1 MSETLAHQATTASTP
16 RSSPSA
22 TLGNDPWTESRA
34 SSAEPSAAAGPSH
47 RTSPAPSQHSASS
60 PTSTASPSPP
70 LNLPSTQSSSPL
82 PQPPASRSSAEAAAP
97 PPNALGNPIITR
109 SSPPPPAA
117 TPSLS
122 AAPTPQQS
130 TSASPAKAQAAPSS
144 GPSSTLPAP
153 GPKAFSAPSFRSFSY
168 NSAEQDQIKESWQ
181 ALMRWSKVFRTRQ
194 TAVGPL
200 QGTDKVVVFGGGSF
214 GTAMGASLAAQRPD
228 MEVVLLLRD
237 PYLCLDINTKHCN
250 TKYLKDFT
258 LPVNMRA
265 TTSTSEAIIGASY
278 AVHAVPVQSSRVFLQ
293 GIRELLPS
301 AVPIICVSKGLE
313 MGTGAMMSE
322 VISSALERKQPAVFL
337 SGPSFA
343 REVMLNRPT
352 GVVAASKDV
361 ALART
366 VQALFASPSMRVNVT
381 SDVVGVEICGALKN
395 VLAIAAGI
403 VEGLDLGNNALAAL
417 IVQGCSEIRWLAEK
431 LGAKP
436 TTIGGLSGLGDIML
450 TCYGDL
456 SRNRADIIASSPQV
470 AEGVTTAGVVVGLA
484 RKYRVSLPV
493 LTAVAQVLDNNL
505 TPSEAV
511 DHIMNLPQIEDR

>member
-1 MSETLAHQATTASTP
+1 MSETLAHQATTAPTP

-47 RTSPAPSQHSASS
+47 RTSPAQNQNSASS
-60 PTSTASPSPP
+60 STSTASPSPP

-97 PPNALGNPIITR
+97 PPNTLGNPIITR
-109 SSPPPPAA
+109 SPPLAPAA
-117 TPSLS
+117 TPSVS

-313 MGTGAMMSE
+313 MGTGAMMS
-322 VISSALERKQPAVFL
+322 
-337 SGPSFA
+337 
-343 REVMLNRPT
+343 RP

-456 SRNRADIIASSPQV
+456 PQV